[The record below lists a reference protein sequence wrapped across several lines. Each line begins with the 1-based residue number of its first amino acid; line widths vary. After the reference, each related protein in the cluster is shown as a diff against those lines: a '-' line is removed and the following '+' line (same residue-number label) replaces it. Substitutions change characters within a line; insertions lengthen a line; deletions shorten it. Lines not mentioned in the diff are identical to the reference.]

1 MILSNFL
8 HNPYVQEKNPH
19 MSVLHLSWCACT
31 RKVVPVPESMC
42 LSQCKFVEV
51 GEPLEKRLC
60 LYRSEWLTQNA
71 VPCTKVNMCWSGECL
86 YQSERAST
94 TYMCLCPNECTCTS
108 ILCVVMCCSPQERS
122 HCGQRVQL
130 RQLEKKFVRCSI
142 RVLISHLK
150 AMLHKKL
157 SVPLD
162 LKVNTFLCSHLP
174 SQGHAVQKKCLF
186 HWTLRYT
193 LFCVLISHL
202 KAMLHKNYLFHWTL
216 R

>member
-1 MILSNFL
+1 
-8 HNPYVQEKNPH
+8 
-19 MSVLHLSWCACT
+19 
-31 RKVVPVPESMC
+31 
-42 LSQCKFVEV
+42 
-51 GEPLEKRLC
+51 
-60 LYRSEWLTQNA
+60 
-71 VPCTKVNMCWSGECL
+71 MCWSGECL

-174 SQGHAVQKKCLF
+174 SQGHAVQKKMSIPLDLKVHSFLCSHLPPQG
-186 HWTLRYT
+186 HAAQKLSVPLDLKVNTVLGSHLPPSPTSKWSVL
-193 LFCVLISHL
+193 CVLVSHL
-202 KAMLHKNYLFHWTL
+202 KAILHRKLSVPLDLKVHIFLCSHLPPQGHASQKTAPL
-216 R
+216 DL